1 MKIILLEDVKSQG
14 KKGDVLTVSDGFAR
28 NLISRKQAL
37 EATPKNLNDLKLQ
50 MKHADKVAAENLAE
64 AQALA
69 KRMEDMSITV
79 SLKVGEGGRTFGSIS
94 TKEIAQAIKEQLSLD
109 IDKHKLVLNEGIKAL
124 GAYEVPVKLHPQ
136 VTGTMRVKVVEGK

>member
-28 NLISRKQAL
+28 NLIGRKQAL

-79 SLKVGEGGRTFGSIS
+79 SLKVGEGGRTFGSVS